1 MQRPVPGEIY
11 VTAFLLS
18 LLNLTHIIFAIN
30 FKDIAPSF
38 LKPDTSFIGQT
49 RYEYSAIAL
58 VTRYSPTIN
67 CVLRK
72 ITFYQNKILN
82 GILSIVG
89 QQENF

>member
-38 LKPDTSFIGQT
+38 KPDTSFIGQQ
-49 RYEYSAIAL
+49 RYEYSDIIL
-58 VTRYSPTIN
+58 SHTVQTTD
-67 CVLRK
+67 
-72 ITFYQNKILN
+72 TKILY
-82 GILSIVG
+82 GTTTIRLVL
-89 QQENF
+89 QKFK